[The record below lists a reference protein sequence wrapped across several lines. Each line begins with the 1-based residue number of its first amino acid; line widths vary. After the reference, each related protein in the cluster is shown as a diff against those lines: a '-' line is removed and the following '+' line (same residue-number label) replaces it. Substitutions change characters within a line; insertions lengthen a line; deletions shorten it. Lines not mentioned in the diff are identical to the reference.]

1 MQDKVCDARRLSP
14 STTLL
19 CAGSPSG
26 EDFTT
31 VCPGRR
37 VLWPAPGYWRLETLV
52 PAPPPPPPPTCE
64 GGRNE
69 KNKFQRGK
77 KQQDRRAN
85 WAAALEYNSSCS
97 AQRVGVFLSAA
108 PPRRRGARGARRGG
122 AALSG
127 ALRGRSRPAGGTDVS
142 AEARRRRVSLVLQL
156 ASTNFHGL
164 RIFFVFVFRWLFP
177 SPLASAQ

>member
-97 AQRVGVFLSAA
+97 AQRVGVFC
-108 PPRRRGARGARRGG
+108 PPRRRAAVEREEHDAAVLRCLGLCGGVPGRPEVPTLARRHVGG
-122 AALSG
+122 A
-127 ALRGRSRPAGGTDVS
+127 
-142 AEARRRRVSLVLQL
+142 L
-156 ASTNFHGL
+156 A
-164 RIFFVFVFRWLFP
+164 
-177 SPLASAQ
+177 